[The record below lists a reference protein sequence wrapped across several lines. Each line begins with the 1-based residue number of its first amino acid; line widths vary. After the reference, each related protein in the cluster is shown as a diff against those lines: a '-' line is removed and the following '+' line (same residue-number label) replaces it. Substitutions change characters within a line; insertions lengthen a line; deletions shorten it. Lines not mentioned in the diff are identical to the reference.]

1 MSPKKSK
8 LNDGQLVEIITIGDE
23 ILIGQIVDTNSAWMA
38 KELNKDGFR
47 IVQITT
53 VPDNESCIMEAVDMA
68 FKRADIILVTGGL
81 GPTKDDIT
89 KQTLCK
95 YFHTRMVFNQEVIDN
110 INELFADR
118 PNVLNEL
125 TYGQANVPESAIIIQ
140 NKRGT
145 APVTWFDKNNKIL
158 VSMPGV
164 PSEMM
169 WIMSNEIMPR
179 LKAHFSTPALM
190 HQTVLVYGIPESS
203 LAIKLTDWENAL
215 PAFIRLAYLP
225 KPGLV
230 KLRMTGFLPDKD
242 QLKDIIGQELVKLR
256 QILGT
261 AILAEEDAPEE
272 VIIGKLL
279 KDKGL
284 QLSTAESCTGGNIAH
299 MITSVAGSSAYF
311 KGSVVAYSN
320 EVKEKV
326 LGVSPATIDEFG
338 AVSQEVVE
346 QMAKGV
352 LKQLNADVAVS
363 VSGIAGPDG
372 GTEEKP
378 VGTVWICVCTQTD
391 MISRRFQFGHLR
403 NINISRATLSAFA
416 MIKEIIE
423 KSTK

>member
-1 MSPKKSK
+1 MEE
-8 LNDGQLVEIITIGDE
+8 GQLVEIITIGDE

-38 KELNKDGFR
+38 KELNRDGFR

-53 VPDNESCIMEAVDMA
+53 VSDNENCILEAVDTA
-68 FKRADIILVTGGL
+68 FKRADIVLVTGGL

-95 YFHTRMVFNQEVIDN
+95 YFHTKMVFNQEVIDN
-110 INELFADR
+110 INELFRDR
-118 PNVLNEL
+118 PYVLNEL
-125 TYGQANVPESAIIIQ
+125 TYGQAYVPESATIIQ

-145 APVTWFDKNNKIL
+145 APVTWFDKEGKIL

-169 WIMSNEIMPR
+169 WIMSHEIMPR
-179 LKAHFSTPALM
+179 LRTHFNTPALM
-190 HQTVLVYGIPESS
+190 HQSVLVYGIPESA

-215 PAFIRLAYLP
+215 PDFIRLAYLP

-230 KLRMTGFLPDKD
+230 KLRLTGFLPDEKK
-242 QLKDIIGQELVKLR
+242 LKDIIDQELVKLR
-256 QILGT
+256 RILGS
-261 AILAEEDAPEE
+261 AILAEEDEPEE

-279 KDKGL
+279 KEKNL
-284 QLSTAESCTGGNIAH
+284 RLATAESCTGGNIAH
-299 MITSVAGSSAYF
+299 MITSVAGSSSYF
-311 KGSVVAYSN
+311 NGSIVAYSN

-326 LGVSPATIDEFG
+326 LGVSRESIEKWG

-346 QMAKGV
+346 QMAKGA
-352 LKQLNADVAVS
+352 LKLLNADVAVS

-372 GTEEKP
+372 GTEGKP
-378 VGTVWICVCTQTD
+378 VGTVWICVCTQTE
-391 MISRRFQFGHLR
+391 MFSRRFQFGPQR
-403 NINISRATLSAFA
+403 NINISRATLSAFV

-423 KSTK
+423 K

>member
-1 MSPKKSK
+1 MKRLKMDEGP
-8 LNDGQLVEIITIGDE
+8 LVEIITIGDE

-47 IVQITT
+47 ILQITT
-53 VPDNESCIMEAVDMA
+53 VSDNESCIMEAVDMA
-68 FKRADIILVTGGL
+68 LKRADIVLATGGL

-89 KQTLCK
+89 KETLCK
-95 YFHTRMVFNQEVIDN
+95 YFHTKMVFNQAVIDN

-125 TYGQANVPESAIIIQ
+125 TYGQANVPESATIIQ

-145 APVTWFDKNNKIL
+145 APVTWFDKEGKIL

-179 LKAHFSTPALM
+179 LKEQFHTPALLYKSI
-190 HQTVLVYGIPESS
+190 LVYGIPESS
-203 LAIKLTDWENAL
+203 LAIKLTDWENDL
-215 PAFIRLAYLP
+215 PDYIRLAYLP

-230 KLRMTGFLPDKD
+230 KLRMTGFLPDKVK
-242 QLKDIIGQELVKLR
+242 LKADIDENLLKLR
-256 QILGT
+256 QILGS

-272 VIIGKLL
+272 VIIGNLL
-279 KDKGL
+279 KEKNWTL
-284 QLSTAESCTGGNIAH
+284 ATAESCTGGNIAH
-299 MITSVAGSSAYF
+299 KITTVAGSSSYF

-320 EVKEKV
+320 EIKENILDV
-326 LGVSPATIDEFG
+326 TSATLEEFG
-338 AVSQEVVE
+338 AVSQQVVE

-352 LKQLNADVAVS
+352 LKTMNVDVAVS

-378 VGTVWICVCTQTD
+378 VGTVWICVCTNNNI
-391 MISRRFQFGHLR
+391 ISRSFQFGHNR

-423 KSTK
+423 E